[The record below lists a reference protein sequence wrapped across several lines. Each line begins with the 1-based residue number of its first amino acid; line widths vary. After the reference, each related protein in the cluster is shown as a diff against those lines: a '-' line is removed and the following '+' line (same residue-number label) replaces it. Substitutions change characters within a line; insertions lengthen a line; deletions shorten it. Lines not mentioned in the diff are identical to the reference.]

1 MPKITWLLL
10 GFAKIDNC
18 IEKRYKVQKAIQED

>member
-1 MPKITWLLL
+1 MPKITRLLL